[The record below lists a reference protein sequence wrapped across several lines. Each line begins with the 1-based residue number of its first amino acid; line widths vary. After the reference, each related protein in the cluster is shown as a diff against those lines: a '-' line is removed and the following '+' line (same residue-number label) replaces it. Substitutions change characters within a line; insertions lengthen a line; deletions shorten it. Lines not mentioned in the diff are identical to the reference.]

1 MALHCWSAAGL
12 SSLAGSCS
20 LDSRAVVAAVTIAVG
35 AVDAAAAAA
44 AGVDAVVPDKLV
56 GSWSD
61 PLEVD
66 SNKAPRLTDCST
78 SYCRVHY
85 C

>member
-1 MALHCWSAAGL
+1 MALHCWLAAGL

-35 AVDAAAAAA
+35 AVDAAAA

>member
-1 MALHCWSAAGL
+1 MALHCWLAAGL

-20 LDSRAVVAAVTIAVG
+20 LDSRAVVVAAVTIAVG
-35 AVDAAAAAA
+35 AVDAAAA